1 MALKTLA
8 ANRQIL
14 KRIGH
19 FGGSQIHHLLGF
31 KGRAVN
37 IVDPILFQ
45 CRINAEQPAIC
56 APGARLEPV
65 TYAQL
70 GYLLNSLTRTVL
82 QFKFKPGDIVG
93 VLLNDKIFHVVL
105 TLALA
110 RIGVVT
116 VSCRGRSLPKEL
128 GAAAVFV
135 DTLGPFDNVNRIIT
149 AEGPWT
155 RGDGSPVL
163 SDFVANGNELCR
175 IILTSGSTGSA
186 KGVAF
191 SHKKLFEKNAR
202 LDYTRLDRW
211 SRSSRM
217 FCDLGLSSSLGFY
230 YVLYMLGRGGMIMLL
245 GEDTVGTLQSL
256 NLFQMQNMASSPYG
270 LAEYLKFYESQPTF
284 GCNFDHILVA
294 GGALTKQLAARAW
307 ARMSPNLITTY
318 GAAETGAVASGDARV
333 TTEVPGAVG
342 YVLPD
347 AQAEIVDASDRPLQR
362 GKEGIVR
369 VRTAQMADR
378 YLGDPVTSARH
389 FRDGWFYPGDIGYLR
404 DDDLLVMT
412 GRQETLLNV
421 GGDKINP
428 EIVEEVLSSFQAV
441 ADSAVLNMPN
451 ELGIEEIHALIVT
464 HDSLDETMLRNY
476 CAQHLQH
483 IFIPVRFIK
492 VKRIPRNDM
501 AKIERGKLMELVR
514 AAAR

>member
-1 MALKTLA
+1 
-8 ANRQIL
+8 
-14 KRIGH
+14 
-19 FGGSQIHHLLGF
+19 
-31 KGRAVN
+31 VN

-56 APGARLEPV
+56 APGAQLEPV

-70 GYLLNSLTRTVL
+70 EYALNSLTRTVL
-82 QFKFKPGDIVG
+82 QFEFKPGDIVG
-93 VLLNDKIFHVVL
+93 VLLNDKIFHVFL

-110 RIGVVT
+110 RIGVAT

-128 GAAAVFV
+128 GAVAVFA
-135 DTLGPFDNVNRIIT
+135 DTFGPFENVDRIIV
-149 AEGPWT
+149 AEGPWA
-155 RGDGSPVL
+155 RGDGSPV
-163 SDFVANGNELCR
+163 SPPFVASGDELCR

-191 SHKKLFEKNAR
+191 SHRKLFEKNAR

-211 SRSSRM
+211 SRTSRM

-230 YVLYMLGRGGMIMLL
+230 YVLYMLGRGGMIMVM
-245 GEDTVGTLQSL
+245 GEDTVGTVQSL
-256 NLFQMQNMASSPYG
+256 NLFQMQSMATSPYG
-270 LAEYLKFYESQPTF
+270 LAEFLKLYELQPTF
-284 GCNFDHILVA
+284 ACNFDHILVA
-294 GGALTKQLAARAW
+294 GSALTKQLAARAW

-347 AQAEIVDASDRPLQR
+347 ARAEIVDGADRQLPR

-369 VRTAQMADR
+369 VRTEQTADC
-378 YLGDPVTSARH
+378 YLGDPTTSARH
-389 FRDGWFYPGDIGYLR
+389 FRDGWFYPGDVGYLR
-404 DDDLLVMT
+404 DDDLLVVT

-428 EIVEEVLSSFQAV
+428 EIVEEVLSSFPAI
-441 ADSAVLNMPN
+441 ADSAVLNIPN
-451 ELGIEEIHALIVT
+451 ELGIEEIHALIVAPG
-464 HDSLDETMLRNY
+464 SLDETMLRNY
-476 CAQHLQH
+476 CAQRLQH
-483 IFIPVRFIK
+483 IFIPVRFIRIE
-492 VKRIPRNDM
+492 RIPRNEM
-501 AKIERGKLMELVR
+501 AKIERGKLRQLVR
-514 AAAR
+514 AAVG